1 MSDNLNVSDI
11 YVFIRENKRTKWFVK
26 NSARIYLQ
34 SAVIVLVNVV
44 VIWLMTAKM
53 GVANQP
59 GDIGKIVGI
68 TMMMILYIWILITT
82 TNLFSALFGSTISG
96 GRYSHP

>member
-1 MSDNLNVSDI
+1 M
-11 YVFIRENKRTKWFVK
+11 
-26 NSARIYLQ
+26 Q

-82 TNLFSALFGSTISG
+82 TNKITPITITDVTMLRLFSDILKMTAKGFMFFMRVFSKPYLADITKA
-96 GRYSHP
+96 